1 MSSDIMKM
9 EEGQNIEY
17 KRIWKDEY
25 LQWICGFANAQ
36 GGKLYIGIDDDQTIV
51 GLKNVHRFM
60 EDIPNKIVSALGIVC
75 DVNLHEQGDKQYIEI
90 VVTPSNMPIAYKGE
104 YHYRSGATKQQL
116 KGVALQ
122 EFILKKMGRS
132 WDDTLIENSS
142 LEMID
147 REAIEYF
154 LRQGVKRKRLSP
166 EALSYSTEKV
176 LENLQL
182 ITDDGKLNNAA
193 ILLFGKNPQK
203 SFVSSIFRI
212 GRFGKNES
220 DLISQDTIEGNI
232 IQMADRII
240 DVLKNKYLISP
251 VHYEG
256 MVRVEPLEIPED
268 ALREILYNAICHK
281 DYSGSHIQMRVFNDR
296 ITLWNPGMLPMG
308 LTIEDLLVEHS
319 SQPRNKLLANA
330 FFKAGFIETWG
341 RGINKIKEEFEKVK
355 LDLPIF
361 EEKQGGFMV
370 TINRAKDVQRILGIP
385 SSTPQVS
392 PMYPPSTP
400 HVDKLL
406 LTFGIEY
413 LSIAE
418 IMTLMGLRDRKSF
431 RANYLN
437 PAIDKGFVEMLYPE
451 QVKHPKQK
459 YRLTVMGLGYRDTL
473 QAKQDR

>member
-51 GLKNVHRFM
+51 GLKNVHRLM

-132 WDDTLIENSS
+132 WNDTLIENSS

-147 REAIEYF
+147 RDAIEYF

>member
-51 GLKNVHRFM
+51 GLKNVHRLM

-90 VVTPSNMPIAYKGE
+90 VVTPSNMPIAYKGD

-132 WDDTLIENSS
+132 WNDTLIENSS

-147 REAIEYF
+147 RDAIEYF

-203 SFVSSIFRI
+203 SFVLSIFRI

-473 QAKQDR
+473 

>member
-1 MSSDIMKM
+1 M

-36 GGKLYIGIDDDQTIV
+36 GGKLYIGIDDDHTIV
-51 GLKNVHRFM
+51 GLKNVHRLM
-60 EDIPNKIVSALGIVC
+60 EDIPNKIVSTLGIVC
-75 DVNLHEQGDKQYIEI
+75 DVNLHEQGDKHFIEI

-147 REAIEYF
+147 REAIDYF
-154 LRQGVKRKRLSP
+154 LRQGVNSKRLSQ

-240 DVLKNKYLISP
+240 DVLKNKYLLSP

-268 ALREILYNAICHK
+268 ALREIIYNAICHK

-296 ITLWNPGMLPMG
+296 ITLWNPGMLPLG
-308 LTIEDLLVEHS
+308 LTIEDLFVEHS

-341 RGINKIKEEFEKVK
+341 RGINKIKEEFERYK

-370 TINRAKDVQRILGIP
+370 TINRAEYVRKILGNP
-385 SSTPQVS
+385 LSTPQV
-392 PMYPPSTP
+392 PPKYPLSTP
-400 HVDKLL
+400 QVDKLL
-406 LTFGIEY
+406 LTFGKEY

-418 IMTLMGLRDRKSF
+418 IMALMGLRDRKSF

-459 YRLTVMGLGYRDTL
+459 YRLSAMGLGYRDTL
-473 QAKQDR
+473 

>member
-1 MSSDIMKM
+1 MKM

-51 GLKNVHRFM
+51 GLKNVHRLM

-132 WDDTLIENSS
+132 WNDTLIENSS

-147 REAIEYF
+147 RDAIEYF

>member
-1 MSSDIMKM
+1 MKM

-51 GLKNVHRFM
+51 GLKNVHRLM

-90 VVTPSNMPIAYKGE
+90 VVTPSNMPIAYKGD
-104 YHYRSGATKQQL
+104 YHYRNGATKQQL

-147 REAIEYF
+147 RDAIEYF

-361 EEKQGGFMV
+361 EEKQGGFMA

-385 SSTPQVS
+385 SSTPQV
-392 PMYPPSTP
+392 PP
-400 HVDKLL
+400 
-406 LTFGIEY
+406 
-413 LSIAE
+413 
-418 IMTLMGLRDRKSF
+418 
-431 RANYLN
+431 
-437 PAIDKGFVEMLYPE
+437 
-451 QVKHPKQK
+451 KHPPCGQTSSHF
-459 YRLTVMGLGYRDTL
+459 RHRVSFHRRNNDIDGT
-473 QAKQDR
+473 A

>member
-51 GLKNVHRFM
+51 GLKNVHRLM

-90 VVTPSNMPIAYKGE
+90 VVTPSNMPIAYKGD

-132 WDDTLIENSS
+132 WNDTLIENSS

-147 REAIEYF
+147 RDAIEYF